1 MNNQALKELAERLDN
16 YDSCHGARLTDLSD
30 LFKDYSEV
38 LYRYIDKGY
47 KDDAKNA
54 LCRLMSLFDVILEQ
68 TPESLFVDLESL
80 IFELKHLNNLK

>member
-30 LFKDYSEV
+30 LFINYSEV
-38 LYRYIDKGY
+38 LYRRIDEGY
-47 KDDAKNA
+47 KHDARNT
-54 LCRLMSLFDVILEQ
+54 LDQLMSLFSVIIEQ
-68 TPESLFVDLESL
+68 APESLFVDLESL

>member
-38 LYRYIDKGY
+38 LYRRIDEGY
-47 KDDAKNA
+47 KHDARNT
-54 LCRLMSLFDVILEQ
+54 LDQLMSLFSVIIEQ
-68 TPESLFVDLESL
+68 APESLFVDLESL

>member
-1 MNNQALKELAERLDN
+1 MNNQALKELAERLRN

-68 TPESLFVDLESL
+68 APENLFSDIERL
-80 IFELKHLNNLK
+80 IREIK